1 MLLPPSHTWVVS
13 YTNPCKFR
21 HFLTV
26 VKSFPYEFK
35 GSNCFQWIKKRFEPH
50 NAQRNI
56 LQQFENVQIYK
67 GLYGKPLK
75 LDWVARVDFLTQIV
89 LIFGGRCD
97 RYFWDIRQ
105 KIYSLPYFNML
116 FQFLLTKRFESE
128 LFLCLQ
134 KVDHVIK
141 LCKRP
146 IAPGSVSLPWI
157 DCLCNIISPVFL
169 WLDLPLIATEPF
181 SSPII

>member
-1 MLLPPSHTWVVS
+1 MVV
-13 YTNPCKFR
+13 YTNPSWISIFKLSSNLS
-21 HFLTV
+21 LTHCLELV
-26 VKSFPYEFK
+26 
-35 GSNCFQWIKKRFEPH
+35 WRIFEPIMLKEIFF
-50 NAQRNI
+50 R
-56 LQQFENVQIYK
+56 QFEIFQIYK
-67 GLYGKPLK
+67 GLYGKPLQR
-75 LDWVARVDFLTQIV
+75 DWVARVDFPIQIL
-89 LIFGGRCD
+89 LIIGGRCD

-169 WLDLPLIATEPF
+169 WLNLPLIATEPF